1 MKTLLLDTD
10 AWDLVLDIGGNI
22 AVASEPYALAQDVAS
37 AVRVNLGEL
46 WYDTTQG
53 VAYTGQILGKVPNLQ
68 FIKSQVETAALSVP
82 GIVKAKCSFA
92 QFSNNVLTGQVLVT
106 DANGI
111 ANNVSF

>member
-1 MKTLLLDTD
+1 
-10 AWDLVLDIGGNI
+10 
-22 AVASEPYALAQDVAS
+22 
-37 AVRVNLGEL
+37 VRVNLGEL

-68 FIKSQVETAALSVP
+68 FIKSQIEKAALTVP
-82 GIVKAKCSFA
+82 GVVKAKCNFA
-92 QFSNNVLTGQVLVT
+92 TFSGQVLTGQVLVT